1 MAAARCSVC
10 SQLAVLPLLSGF
22 ESSQLRRRIR
32 TGFNV
37 FSRSLFFFFFFM
49 CDTKRSKG
57 MSLVTYSDAALWLW
71 PCAKV
76 DVRWG
81 LAQVRAVTVTNQ
93 LCRTP

>member
-1 MAAARCSVC
+1 MCSLGPFFFFFFFVGGVLEWWG
-10 SQLAVLPLLSGF
+10 LAG
-22 ESSQLRRRIR
+22 
-32 TGFNV
+32 V
-37 FSRSLFFFFFFM
+37 FCCFFLVFFCFFFFFFFM